1 MRKIKIE
8 KEKNN
13 ANKEDERG
21 WKLIWKIRIGR
32 KVEKV
37 KLKTEKVKLEIENR
51 KRKMNTF
58 CKIWKMKVK
67 W

>member
-13 ANKEDERG
+13 VNKEDERG
-21 WKLIWKIRIGR
+21 WKLIWKTRIGR

-37 KLKTEKVKLEIENR
+37 KLKTEKVKLEIE
-51 KRKMNTF
+51 RKMNTF
-58 CKIWKMKVK
+58 CKIWKMKVE